1 MILWFLSFIAHA
13 YVFNSRYRWTGWRW
27 FAYVAF
33 WLATARM
40 VAASRGLEAGILLAA
55 GLAVIHVTL
64 EAVAERRLREGT
76 F

>member
-1 MILWFLSFIAHA
+1 MILWVLTFLAHA
-13 YVFNSRYRWTGWRW
+13 YVFNSRHRWTAWRW

-33 WLATARM
+33 WLATTRM
-40 VAASRGLEAGILLAA
+40 VAGQRGMEAGVLFGA

-64 EAVAERRLREGT
+64 EAVAERRMREGT